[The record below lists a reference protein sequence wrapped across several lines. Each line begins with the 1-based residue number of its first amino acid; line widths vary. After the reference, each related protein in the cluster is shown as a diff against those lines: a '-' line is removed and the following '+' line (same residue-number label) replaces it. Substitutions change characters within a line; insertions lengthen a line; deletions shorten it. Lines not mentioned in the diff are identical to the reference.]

1 MTEHPQHAEE
11 KNLFG
16 FWLYILSDCILFA
29 GLFAVFAVLRTA
41 TFGGPD
47 GKELLNL
54 PFVLLETALL
64 LASSY
69 AMGMA
74 LLAAHKQKK
83 ALTLAAL
90 ALVLA
95 LGLCFLGLEL
105 SEFRGLILE
114 GAGPGRSA
122 FLSSFFTL
130 VGTHGLHVAA
140 GMLWM
145 LVVMVHIAMRGLE
158 PATTGKLKMLALFW
172 HFLDIIWIFIFS
184 VVYLF
189 SASL

>member
-1 MTEHPQHAEE
+1 MTETTAHTEE

-16 FWLYILSDCILFA
+16 FWLYILSDCVLFA
-29 GLFAVFAVLRTA
+29 GLFAVFAVLRGA
-41 TFGGPD
+41 TYGGPD
-47 GKELLNL
+47 GEEMLNL
-54 PFVLLETALL
+54 PFVLLETTMLL
-64 LASSY
+64 VSSY

-74 LLAAHKQKK
+74 LLAAQKQKRG
-83 ALTLAAL
+83 LVLL
-90 ALVLA
+90 ALGIALA
-95 LGLCFLGLEL
+95 LGLAFLGLEM

-130 VGTHGLHVAA
+130 VGTHGLHVAM

-145 LVVMVHIAMRGLE
+145 LVVGAHVWARGLA
-158 PATTGKLKMLALFW
+158 PGTMRKLKMLALFW
-172 HFLDIIWIFIFS
+172 HFLDIVWIFIFS
-184 VVYLF
+184 VVYLL